1 MSASLFSGYTV
12 SGIVAEAYAQGWVA
26 TRWIPGGVGVYAG
39 FLLMAPRL
47 HALGKS
53 RGYMTISEFL
63 YDRYS
68 PPSGATWVSHTL
80 RIVSFLALQLP
91 IFTYLITQFQ
101 AVGTEVRTFTGG
113 HISATAAVLVAA
125 GILLVC
131 ELMGGMR
138 SVAYTDVLQC
148 VVLLIGSIIFLIIQR
163 TELGGLPKAAL
174 YYRDPANAAAPNVAL
189 MQKIPPAS
197 TIVAYFDFVFKT
209 SIAAT
214 MFPHLTARLFAARD
228 AYVMRRGMA
237 AMNFSFFI
245 IQLSSMITGWVA
257 IAALAGPL
265 PKGTSVFSAVLLK
278 IAAEGTGQA
287 FLSAL
292 LLASAV
298 CAMMS
303 TADSALL
310 AFSSMWVRDLFKP
323 YLFKRATENQQIWFG
338 RCMSVIGLA
347 IGAAWSDDD

>member
-1 MSASLFSGYTV
+1 METFVVAYIVLAIYLFGVCAAGMYGAFLTLRTGMQTGKKVREHYVTIGGLATVTWFFTMSASLFSGYTV

-197 TIVAYFDFVFKT
+197 TIVAYFDFVFKVWRW
-209 SIAAT
+209 
-214 MFPHLTARLFAARD
+214 F
-228 AYVMRRGMA
+228 MA
-237 AMNFSFFI
+237 C
-245 IQLSSMITGWVA
+245 T
-257 IAALAGPL
+257 
-265 PKGTSVFSAVLLK
+265 
-278 IAAEGTGQA
+278 
-287 FLSAL
+287 
-292 LLASAV
+292 
-298 CAMMS
+298 
-303 TADSALL
+303 
-310 AFSSMWVRDLFKP
+310 
-323 YLFKRATENQQIWFG
+323 
-338 RCMSVIGLA
+338 
-347 IGAAWSDDD
+347 